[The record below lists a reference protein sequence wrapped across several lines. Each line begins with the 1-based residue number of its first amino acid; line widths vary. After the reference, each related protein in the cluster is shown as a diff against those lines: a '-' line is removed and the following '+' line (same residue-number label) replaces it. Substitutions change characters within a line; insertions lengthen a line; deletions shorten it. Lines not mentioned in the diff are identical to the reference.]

1 LLSIDGWSAD
11 PEERQSKRQHSLPS
25 KRAINFLTPFAAG
38 QRNLLPRSF
47 SLRLGSMTTRTHW
60 PIVIVGAGPTGLTLA
75 GLLGRYGVD
84 VLIVERNPQTVQ
96 EPRAV
101 SIDDESLRT
110 MQSVGIINDLVPNI
124 VLGYGSEYF
133 SPRGRLFL
141 KVKPSTLEYGYPRR
155 NAFRQPILEG
165 LLRDNLSRFSNVTM
179 LFETELV
186 GFAQSEEGVSLDL
199 RGIAAPLPVSCDY
212 LVGCDG
218 SRSFVRQALGVDL
231 HGSTFKER
239 WLIIDLEGTTDRTR
253 DTKVYCNPAQPCL
266 SLPGPNGTRRFEYM
280 LRDGEADDDVL
291 APDRVASLLRL
302 YGNDNHAM
310 LRRKVVYTFH
320 ARMAERWRAGRILLA
335 GDAAHLM
342 PPFAG
347 QGMNSGVRDAHNLAW
362 KIAAV
367 VSGYLGSDLLDSYEV
382 ERREHVAAMTQLAIR
397 MGQVMMPRSRLQ
409 ALAVQTFFRALAL
422 YPAARS
428 YFAEMKYKPKP
439 RFHRGF
445 LLAEGPTKSL
455 IGRLFPQPVVM
466 TQAGVALLD
475 DVLGDGFAL
484 LAPPS
489 ASPRLLRK
497 IDLGALGLPIRAVAV
512 LDKEDATPVEPPVIA
527 TRDLRGELAE
537 LLSGQPPGLYL
548 LRPDRYVAGFFPPA
562 EVSAIVENIAGIVRA
577 TWPKITSASA
587 VRLTETA

>member
-1 LLSIDGWSAD
+1 LL
-11 PEERQSKRQHSLPS
+11 L
-25 KRAINFLTPFAAG
+25 
-38 QRNLLPRSF
+38 RSF
-47 SLRLGSMTTRTHW
+47 GLRLESMTTRTHW
-60 PIVIVGAGPTGLTLA
+60 PVVIVGAGPTGLTLA

-84 VLIVERNPQTVQ
+84 VLIVERNPQTVE

-110 MQSVGIINDLVPNI
+110 MQSVGIINDLVPHI

-155 NAFRQPILEG
+155 NAFRQPILEW
-165 LLRDNLSRFSNVTM
+165 LLRDNLSRFSNVTA

-186 GFAQSEEGVSLDL
+186 GFAQSRKGVNLDL
-199 RGIAAPLPVSCDY
+199 RSIAAPLAVSCDY
-212 LVGCDG
+212 LIGCDG

-253 DTKVYCNPAQPCL
+253 DTKVYCNPEQPCL

-291 APDRVASLLRL
+291 APERVAALLRL
-302 YGNDNHAM
+302 YGSDAHAV

-320 ARMAERWRAGRILLA
+320 ARMAERWRDGRILLA

-367 VSGYLGSDLLDSYEV
+367 VSGSLGSDLLDSYEI

-409 ALAVQTFFRALAL
+409 AFAVQTFFRVLAL

-455 IGRLFPQPVVM
+455 IGRLFPQSVVM
-466 TQAGVALLD
+466 TRAGVAMLD

-484 LAPPS
+484 LAPPGT
-489 ASPRLLRK
+489 SPPLLGM

-512 LDKEDATPVEPPVIA
+512 LDKEDVGGAA
-527 TRDLRGELAE
+527 SYRR
-537 LLSGQPPGLYL
+537 
-548 LRPDRYVAGFFPPA
+548 AGFA
-562 EVSAIVENIAGIVRA
+562 R
-577 TWPKITSASA
+577 
-587 VRLTETA
+587 

>member
-1 LLSIDGWSAD
+1 
-11 PEERQSKRQHSLPS
+11 
-25 KRAINFLTPFAAG
+25 
-38 QRNLLPRSF
+38 
-47 SLRLGSMTTRTHW
+47 MTTRKHW
-60 PIVIVGAGPTGLTLA
+60 PVVIVGACPTGLTLA

-84 VLIVERNPQTVQ
+84 LLVVERNLQTVQ

-110 MQSVGIINDLVPNI
+110 MQSVGIVNDLVPHI

-133 SPRGRLFL
+133 SPRGRSFL

-155 NAFRQPILEG
+155 NAFRQPILEQ
-165 LLRDNLSRFSNVTM
+165 LLRDNLSRFSNVTA

-186 GFAQSEEGVSLDL
+186 GFAQSEKGVTLDL
-199 RGIAAPLPVSCDY
+199 RSIAAPLSVSCDY
-212 LVGCDG
+212 LIACDG
-218 SRSFVRQALGVDL
+218 SRSFVRQTLGVGL

-253 DTKVYCNPAQPCL
+253 DTKVYCNPKRPCL
-266 SLPGPNGTRRFEYM
+266 SLPGPRGTRRFEYM

-291 APDRVASLLRL
+291 APDRVAALLRL
-302 YGNDNHAM
+302 YGNDNHAV

-320 ARMAERWRAGRILLA
+320 ARMAERWRNGRILLA

-367 VSGYLGSDLLDSYEV
+367 VSGYLGSDLLDSYET

-397 MGQVMMPRSRLQ
+397 MGQVMMPRNRLQ
-409 ALAVQTFFRALAL
+409 AFAVQTFFRSLAL

-466 TQAGVALLD
+466 TRAGVALLD

-484 LAPPS
+484 LAPPGT
-489 ASPRLLRK
+489 SPQLLRK

-512 LDKEDATPVEPPVIA
+512 LDKEDASPMEPPVIA
-527 TRDLRGELAE
+527 ARDLRGELAK
-537 LLSGQPPGLYL
+537 LLSGQPSGLYL
-548 LRPDRYVAGFFPPA
+548 LRPDRYVAGFFPLKEA
-562 EVSAIVENIAGIVRA
+562 SAVVENIAGIVRA

-587 VRLTETA
+587 VRSSETVKQSVVGA

>member
-1 LLSIDGWSAD
+1 MLL
-11 PEERQSKRQHSLPS
+11 
-25 KRAINFLTPFAAG
+25 
-38 QRNLLPRSF
+38 RSF
-47 SLRLGSMTTRTHW
+47 GLRLESMTTRTHW
-60 PIVIVGAGPTGLTLA
+60 PVVIVGAGPTGLTLA

-84 VLIVERNPQTVQ
+84 VLIVERNPQTVE

-110 MQSVGIINDLVPNI
+110 MQSVGIINDLVPHI

-155 NAFRQPILEG
+155 NAFRQPILER
-165 LLRDNLSRFSNVTM
+165 LLRDNLSRFSNVTA

-186 GFAQSEEGVSLDL
+186 GFAQSRKGVNLDL
-199 RGIAAPLPVSCDY
+199 RSIAAPLAVSCDY
-212 LVGCDG
+212 LIGCDG

-253 DTKVYCNPAQPCL
+253 DTKVYCNPEQPCL

-291 APDRVASLLRL
+291 APDRVVALLRL
-302 YGNDNHAM
+302 YGSDADAV

-320 ARMAERWRAGRILLA
+320 ARMAERWRNGRILLA

-347 QGMNSGVRDAHNLAW
+347 QGMNSGLRDAHNLAW

-367 VSGYLGSDLLDSYEV
+367 VSGSLGSDLLDSYEI
-382 ERREHVAAMTQLAIR
+382 ERREHVAAMTQLGIR

-409 ALAVQTFFRALAL
+409 AFAVQTFFRVLAL

-455 IGRLFPQPVVM
+455 IGRLFPQPVIM
-466 TQAGVALLD
+466 TRAGVAMLD

-484 LAPPS
+484 LAPPGT
-489 ASPRLLRK
+489 SPPLLGM

-512 LDKEDATPVEPPVIA
+512 LDKEDASPVEPPVIA
-527 TRDLRGELAE
+527 TRDLRGELAK

-548 LRPDRYVAGFFPPA
+548 LRPDRYVAGFFPLK
-562 EVSAIVENIAGIVRA
+562 EVSAVVENIAGIVRA
-577 TWPKITSASA
+577 TWPGIASASA
-587 VRLTETA
+587 VRSSETV

>member
-1 LLSIDGWSAD
+1 
-11 PEERQSKRQHSLPS
+11 
-25 KRAINFLTPFAAG
+25 
-38 QRNLLPRSF
+38 
-47 SLRLGSMTTRTHW
+47 MTARTHW
-60 PIVIVGAGPTGLTLA
+60 PVVIVGAGPTGLTLA

-84 VLIVERNPQTVQ
+84 VLVVERNPQTVQ

-110 MQSVGIINDLVPNI
+110 MQSVGIVNELVPQI

-155 NAFRQPILEG
+155 NAFRQPILER
-165 LLRDNLSRFSNVTM
+165 LLRDNLLRFSNVTV

-186 GFAQSEEGVSLDL
+186 GFVQSEKTVNLDL
-199 RGIAAPLPVSCDY
+199 RGVAAPLPVSCDY
-212 LVGCDG
+212 LIGCDG
-218 SRSFVRQALGVDL
+218 SRSYVRQALGLDL
-231 HGSTFKER
+231 HGSTFKQR
-239 WLIIDLEGTTDRTR
+239 WLIIDLEDTTDRTR
-253 DTKVYCNPAQPCL
+253 DTKVYCDPAQPCL

-280 LRDGEADDDVL
+280 LREGDADDDVL
-291 APDRVASLLRL
+291 APDRVAALLRL
-302 YGNDNHAM
+302 YGNDDRAV

-362 KIAAV
+362 KLAAV
-367 VSGYLGSDLLDSYEV
+367 VSGYLGSDLLDTYEM

-409 ALAVQTFFRALAL
+409 AFAVQTFFRALAL
-422 YPAARS
+422 YPTARS

-445 LLAEGPTKSL
+445 LLAEGSGRKSF

-466 TQAGVALLD
+466 TGAGVTLLD
-475 DVLGDGFAL
+475 DVLGEGFAL
-484 LAPPS
+484 LAPPGT
-489 ASPRLLRK
+489 SPQLLK
-497 IDLGALGLPIRAVAV
+497 KVDLNALNLPICAAAV
-512 LDKEDATPVEPPVIA
+512 LDKEDASPVEPPVIA

-537 LLSGQPPGLYL
+537 LLRGQPPGLYL

-562 EVSAIVENIAGIVRA
+562 EVSSIAENIAELVRA
-577 TWPKITSASA
+577 TWPKVASA
-587 VRLTETA
+587 PA